1 MGSQTRVGVEADD
14 LLCSRN
20 ARPRKALVGR
30 VQWKIHQP
38 PSLRKERAS
47 LEGTC
52 ISFDARRKEARTK
65 GRGIQ
70 LHVFV
75 IRLLCRAERLRGLL
89 LASEAVRVHGC
100 ADLGRRV
107 GA

>member
-1 MGSQTRVGVEADD
+1 MEADD

-30 VQWKIHQP
+30 AQWKIHQP
-38 PSLRKERAS
+38 SSLRKERAS

-52 ISFDARRKEARTK
+52 ISFNARRKEARTK

-75 IRLLCRAERLRGLL
+75 IRLLCRVEKLDGLL
-89 LASEAVRVHGC
+89 LASAAARVREY